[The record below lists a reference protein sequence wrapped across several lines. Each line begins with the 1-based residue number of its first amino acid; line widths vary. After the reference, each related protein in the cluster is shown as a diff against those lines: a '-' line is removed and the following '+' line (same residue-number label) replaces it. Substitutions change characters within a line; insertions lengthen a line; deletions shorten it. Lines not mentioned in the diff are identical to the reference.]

1 MSHSIPQP
9 EELGLGPAE
18 GEGMFA
24 SIIAGFVDALKARLT
39 IEISNLTVH
48 VQHPRS
54 GAFIL
59 SLATISFLPHEE
71 RLTERVLSMS
81 GIEAYLQHIVEVEDI
96 DDDNVSV
103 SSTSTITSPSTSH
116 RRNSSFSEDHGLS
129 ESMMFSPQQA
139 ESLYMSAYSQP
150 AGQSTYMS
158 AASIHQ
164 NPLSLEEPTHEEPE
178 APATPD
184 KGFRFFYFEED
195 LIFHVASSES
205 TANPTIKSRPVPILQ
220 SAITT
225 AHLFLNP
232 QVNILP
238 SISLISTILSL
249 SPTPSPTEPIE
260 PSDDTGGIDFSWLG
274 GVIIH
279 FGSES
284 SSQTIA
290 RLSDWKVTKE
300 IGKDSLSIS
309 IGSVEIMSARGHKI
323 LSLEKSGR
331 LEILLLPESLKV
343 SVPEL
348 LIVVDIDGVGE
359 LQPLV
364 KAMKEAWLESLQQEQ
379 HQQQCTTVSS
389 PEEDED
395 WNENLI
401 VEKIGSSTPTG
412 RTFEIDI
419 ARISVQLQ
427 TDDGTIQFSIDEI
440 DTRTHH
446 ASNTTLGFTGA
457 TISIPSIPNPLLTIS
472 KSDSG
477 KSIVDFVS
485 TGQRQRQGERGF
497 LINGAQEI
505 LDDFLVGDTSRS
517 DDAWGMIRADAAN
530 NSTQFIKLRFPHIT
544 IQVSDSTDIDA
555 VKKVLSKV
563 QKTMKMFME
572 DAFVPVE
579 SEREDDQID
588 LVVEFALEEGKLGIK
603 LDESEV
609 FEGCWEGIEGT
620 LVNGVAG
627 GELVGVVD
635 VTKLRLDVT
644 SPTTPRKILH
654 ESIRRVHFPKVSA

>member
-1 MSHSIPQP
+1 LDTLSHSIPQP

-39 IEISNLTVH
+39 IEINDLTIH

-71 RLTERVLSMS
+71 KLTERVLSMS
-81 GIEAYLQHIVEVEDI
+81 GIEAYLQHIVEMDDI
-96 DDDNVSV
+96 GDDNVSV
-103 SSTSTITSPSTSH
+103 SSASTITSPSTSH
-116 RRNSSFSEDHGLS
+116 RRNSSFSGDHGLS

-150 AGQSTYMS
+150 AGQSTYINT
-158 AASIHQ
+158 ASIHQ
-164 NPLSLEEPTHEEPE
+164 NPLLVEEPTPEEPE
-178 APATPD
+178 TPATPN

-220 SAITT
+220 SAIPT

-249 SPTPSPTEPIE
+249 APAPSSTEPIE
-260 PSDDTGGIDFSWLG
+260 SSDDTGGIDFSWLG

-290 RLSDWKVTKE
+290 HLSDWKVTKE
-300 IGKDSLSIS
+300 IGKESLSIS
-309 IGSVEIMSARGHKI
+309 IGSVEILSARGHKI

-331 LEILLLPESLKV
+331 LEVLLLPESLEV

-348 LIVVDIDGVGE
+348 QIVVDIGGVGE

-364 KAMKEAWLESLQQEQ
+364 KAMKEAWLESLQQQ
-379 HQQQCTTVSS
+379 QQQCTTVPS
-389 PEEDED
+389 EEDED
-395 WNENLI
+395 WSENLI

-412 RTFEIDI
+412 RTLQIRI

-440 DTRTHH
+440 DTQTHH
-446 ASNTTLGFTGA
+446 ASNMTFGFTGA
-457 TISIPSIPNPLLTIS
+457 TISIPSVPNPLLTIS

-485 TGQRQRQGERGF
+485 TGRRQQGERGF

-517 DDAWGMIRADAAN
+517 DDAWGMIRADASN
-530 NSTQFIKLRFPHIT
+530 NSTQFIKLTFPHIA

-555 VKKVLSKV
+555 VKKVLSKI
-563 QKTMKMFME
+563 QNTMKMFME
-572 DAFVPVE
+572 DVIVPVE

-603 LDESEV
+603 LDEGEM
-609 FEGCWEGIEGT
+609 FEGYWGGIEGT
-620 LVNGVAG
+620 LVSGVAG

-635 VTKLRLDVT
+635 VTKLRVDVT

-654 ESIRRVHFPKVSA
+654 ESIHRVHFPKVSS